1 MINEKDNDGYTSLHL
16 ASMNGHFSVVQ
27 LLINKSDIWK
37 DAAKLT
43 RTSSK
48 QLNIAYEG
56 TF

>member
-37 DAAKLT
+37 DAAKLPK
-43 RTSSK
+43 TSSK
-48 QLNIAYEG
+48 QLNIAYED